1 MSVRGRTLAVALPVM
16 GAAGLLSGSGESVPV
31 VGNIAPISEA
41 AAAPKYP
48 KVLGLCI
55 GQYVDPETDRLSGA
69 ALFPGARD
77 LDGRF
82 PWRKAPKVFRG
93 VRVDAGALQ
102 GTYKVSVNGGS
113 YVHLQS
119 FGAEQV
125 QRGITRMDRRGAT
138 CTRPGG
144 VPDNGMPNPDR
155 AIVRP
160 GGKVVIDTNS
170 DNILVTPDEE
180 VAFWPSCVENNT
192 VNKVGGTVV
201 FAAGARIIG
210 WRANVKG
217 YGINASLLGPH
228 VADTDAFFP
237 ADTSAGQVVAPLQ
250 GAEISQRSGS
260 DVRVTAIIS
269 KDIGGTVVPQAFS
282 LRADVDEICG
292 SNDSGG
298 RSGGEEVDEGV
309 DPPEATIDPRTLV
322 PAGF

>member
-31 VGNIAPISEA
+31 IGDVMPTPEA

-48 KVLGLCI
+48 RVLKLCI
-55 GQYVDPETDRLSGA
+55 GQYVDPATDRLSGA

-119 FGAEQV
+119 FGDEQV

-144 VPDNGMPNPDR
+144 DPDNGMPNPDK
-155 AIVRP
+155 AKAVP
-160 GGKVVIDTNS
+160 GGRVVLDINS
-170 DNILVTPDEE
+170 DNILVTPDQK
-180 VAFWPSCVENNT
+180 VAYWPSCIDQKKVYL
-192 VNKVGGTVV
+192 VGGTVV
-201 FAAGARIIG
+201 FAAGAQILG
-210 WRANVKG
+210 WRANAAG
-217 YGINASLLGPH
+217 YRLDQSLIGPQ
-228 VADTDAFFP
+228 VTDTDAFLP
-237 ADTSAGQVVAPLQ
+237 GPDTTSQFVTNLE
-250 GAEISQRSGS
+250 GAEISKAPGS
-260 DVRVTAIIS
+260 DLRVTTIV
-269 KDIGGTVVPQAFS
+269 GTPLGPRAYS
-282 LRADVDEICG
+282 LRVDVDEACG
-292 SNDSGG
+292 ANDGTPGGGSGLP
-298 RSGGEEVDEGV
+298 EEDAPEETVDA
-309 DPPEATIDPRTLV
+309 ATLTV